1 MSLAS
6 WLCRSIVQFQYGDD
20 GLGIESTAYL
30 NEYGFLAR
38 NIHRLSQTMDPSTL
52 TEASK
57 HSTKLMAHEM
67 GIQLA
72 NE

>member
-1 MSLAS
+1 MR
-6 WLCRSIVQFQYGDD
+6 RSIVQFQYGDD
-20 GLGIESTAYL
+20 GLGIQSTAYL

-38 NIHRLSQTMDPSTL
+38 NIHRVSQTMDPSTL
-52 TEASK
+52 TEASRRNP
-57 HSTKLMAHEM
+57 KLMAQEM